1 MIRQRRPSGRKVSET
16 TTPLDV
22 AARSILLS
30 SIRTIGDGANRLIYP
45 SDDGVVDGVVE
56 TTTTLVAARA
66 LSKLGRSDLAW
77 DFLRTLFGAQGSD
90 GFLPKFVYLNR
101 TAAIDDDD
109 DDDDGGGGGDG
120 GSTTVLEGAGWH
132 EFVGARPGPRLFPH
146 APKGRAPPSPIGGS
160 DVRVWSSNT
169 ISASPHHSTSVLDIF
184 YLSNQTEADVG
195 MLIYFHGRLQ
205 KWHDFLHDRIISN
218 CSASTA
224 AYGPRVVDPA
234 PCLAVRHP
242 WETEIEMTSPLWKI
256 ALENV
261 TKVVADAG
269 WTPKFDVPASV
280 KSAFDYPGDRT
291 YNALLYLLESLSDRS
306 EIVAGL
312 LANDERPF
320 SLFQMVDVGFTSAL
334 AKADRDLH
342 EIGQILS
349 DKHVIAQPSRYAM
362 DVATG
367 RSHRSEGMLHRM
379 WDDDR
384 GAFFNAI
391 LNRTFDGGAAHSSN
405 YTTSFTLPLGSTFD
419 ALWAPLSNS
428 TMVEQMSSHLLQR
441 SGQYSF
447 YCGDYPLWS
456 LGGCDE
462 SDKSALILFLL
473 NYRVAKGLRHNK
485 EVGLAHFLES
495 SSLNLI
501 CGLPNSDESDLT
513 NCNKSQRLAWAFNAT
528 SELPL
533 GGLTSTLTAAIV
545 LDFLHPDKIFKYE
558 SGPPISSSSVIVLIA
573 MELVVAFGIGLT
585 CLLLSLNL
593 MRRATADEDGDAFV
607 QIIRER
613 QPDMELLVQ
622 SPAEDTGNMNDN
634 YEAVNDPSPWSLGF
648 ISGFIPLTFWRSNN

>member
-1 MIRQRRPSGRKVSET
+1 MYI
-16 TTPLDV
+16 
-22 AARSILLS
+22 
-30 SIRTIGDGANRLIYP
+30 
-45 SDDGVVDGVVE
+45 
-56 TTTTLVAARA
+56 
-66 LSKLGRSDLAW
+66 
-77 DFLRTLFGAQGSD
+77 
-90 GFLPKFVYLNR
+90 
-101 TAAIDDDD
+101 
-109 DDDDGGGGGDG
+109 
-120 GSTTVLEGAGWH
+120 H
-132 EFVGARPGPRLFPH
+132 EFDSNIFT
-146 APKGRAPPSPIGGS
+146 
-160 DVRVWSSNT
+160 DVKC
-169 ISASPHHSTSVLDIF
+169 SV
-184 YLSNQTEADVG
+184 E

-224 AYGPRVVDPA
+224 EFEPHGVDPT

-280 KSAFDYPGDRT
+280 KSAFDYPGDRA

-306 EIVAGL
+306 EIAGL
-312 LANDERPF
+312 FANDERPF

-391 LNRTFDGGAAHSSN
+391 VNHTFDGGAAHSSN
-405 YTTSFTLPLGSTFD
+405 YTTSFTLPLGSNFD

-462 SDKSALILFLL
+462 SDESALILFLL

-513 NCNKSQRLAWAFNAT
+513 NCNESQRLAWAFNAT

-593 MRRATADEDGDAFV
+593 MRRATADEEGDAFV
-607 QIIRER
+607 QIIREQ

-622 SPAEDTGNMNDN
+622 SPAEDTGDMNDN

-648 ISGFIPLTFWRSNN
+648 ISGLIPLTFWRKISPMAIFPSISIPDHNIVALPSFRDMSIRMAPFLRMDCAPCAFAAISPNDIHTDPT